1 MKKSKKG
8 LAIFIVVFGVILV
21 AAAAFIAIRSSVYK
35 KNGIETVATITR
47 IEHETDSDGD
57 DNASV
62 YVSYTAN
69 GENYEGKLDYYSSFM
84 RVGNTVKIFYMPDDP
99 QDMISAGSNVVL
111 VTIMIAFGIICI
123 GLGTTCVAVPAAK
136 KRRLN
141 RLKKNGR
148 KVNARVKEFD
158 CSGKTRVMGKILLVS
173 FAWIPTETA
182 TKRDSFTT
190 VNGISISKP
199 RLRYTSI
206 RTIPK
211 STRSTSTDEFIIR
224 QNARTGTKKP
234 LRAFILFVFT
244 ERRIYRLRSRRQVRI
259 PS

>member
-8 LAIFIVVFGVILV
+8 LAIFIAVFGVILV
-21 AAAAFIAIRSSVYK
+21 VAAAFIAIRSSVYR
-35 KNGIETVATITR
+35 KNGIETIATITR

-62 YVSYTAN
+62 YVSYTVN

-141 RLKKNGR
+141 RLKKTGR

-158 CSGKTRVMGKILLVS
+158 CSGKTRVMGKNIARLVCVD
-173 FAWIPTETA
+173 PDGNRYET
-182 TKRDSFTT
+182 RFLYD
-190 VNGISISKP
+190 NQ
-199 RLRYTSI
+199 RYFDIETPVAVYVDPDDPEKYAI
-206 RTIPK
+206 
-211 STRSTSTDEFIIR
+211 D
-224 QNARTGTKKP
+224 
-234 LRAFILFVFT
+234 VD
-244 ERRIYRLRSRRQVRI
+244 
-259 PS
+259 

>member
-8 LAIFIVVFGVILV
+8 LAIFIVVFGAILV
-21 AAAAFIAIRSSVYK
+21 AAAAFVAIRSSVYR

-62 YVSYTAN
+62 YVSYTVN

-123 GLGTTCVAVPAAK
+123 GLGTACVAVPAAQ

-141 RLKKNGR
+141 RLKKT
-148 KVNARVKEFD
+148 D
-158 CSGKTRVMGKILLVS
+158 GK
-173 FAWIPTETA
+173 
-182 TKRDSFTT
+182 
-190 VNGISISKP
+190 
-199 RLRYTSI
+199 
-206 RTIPK
+206 
-211 STRSTSTDEFIIR
+211 
-224 QNARTGTKKP
+224 
-234 LRAFILFVFT
+234 
-244 ERRIYRLRSRRQVRI
+244 
-259 PS
+259 

>member
-1 MKKSKKG
+1 MKKSKNG
-8 LAIFIVVFGVILV
+8 LAIFIVVFGAILV
-21 AAAAFIAIRSSVYK
+21 AAAAFVAIRSSVYR

-62 YVSYTAN
+62 YVSYTVN

-99 QDMISAGSNVVL
+99 QDMISAGSNVAF

-123 GLGTTCVAVPAAK
+123 GLGTACVAVPAAQ

-158 CSGKTRVMGKILLVS
+158 CPGKTRVMGKNIARLVCVD
-173 FAWIPTETA
+173 PDGNRYETRFLYD
-182 TKRDSFTT
+182 TQ
-190 VNGISISKP
+190 
-199 RLRYTSI
+199 RYFDIETPGAVYVDPDDPEKYAI
-206 RTIPK
+206 
-211 STRSTSTDEFIIR
+211 D
-224 QNARTGTKKP
+224 
-234 LRAFILFVFT
+234 VD
-244 ERRIYRLRSRRQVRI
+244 
-259 PS
+259 